1 MKPQT
6 SIGLVDCNHFY
17 AACER
22 VFAPTAKSVIVGSNN
37 DGCAIALSPEARKH
51 VPMGAP
57 LFQYTGTFEEHEIT
71 VFSANFALYADFSN
85 RVTATLRTCVP
96 DVYWYSI
103 DESFAT
109 FPPAV
114 DARAVQR
121 RIAQHTGIETSIGI
135 GPTKTLAKI
144 ANHIAKKRA
153 QFEGVYHLPTG
164 RAQDEVLESL
174 DVGTVW
180 GVGRRWRKRLK
191 TLGVE
196 SVRDLRDAHPSWIRK
211 HFSVVLER
219 TVRELN
225 GIRCIPLEEAPAENR
240 HRCCSRSFGTPITE
254 LADLEEAMAYF
265 ASRVTARMRK
275 EQLIG
280 QYVQAFV
287 TTKDNTEDP
296 YYANGFTLALQEP
309 TNYSPTITSH
319 AIMGLRQIYK
329 PGYLYRRAGINV
341 LGLTRQT
348 NRQRNL
354 FAAGSPEKET
364 ALMQVLD
371 AVNNKYGRDTL
382 YLAAEGT
389 GDQIWRM
396 RQTKRSPRYTTRW
409 NELFEAA

>member
-1 MKPQT
+1 MP
-6 SIGLVDCNHFY
+6 IALVDCNHFY

-57 LFQYTGTFEEHEIT
+57 LFQYEDTFEEHEIT

-85 RVTATLRTCVP
+85 RVTVTLQECVP
-96 DVYWYSI
+96 EVYWYSI
-103 DESFAT
+103 DESFAV
-109 FPPAV
+109 FPSSV
-114 DARAVQR
+114 DAWAVQH
-121 RIAQHTGIETSIGI
+121 RIEKHTGIRTSIGI
-135 GPTKTLAKI
+135 GETKTLAKI
-144 ANHIAKKRA
+144 ANHVAKKREQHA
-153 QFEGVYHLPTG
+153 GVYHLPTG
-164 RAQDEVLESL
+164 KAQDQVLSSI
-174 DVGTVW
+174 DVGAVW
-180 GVGRRWRKRLK
+180 GVGRRWQKRLHA
-191 TLGVE
+191 LGIE

-211 HFSVVLER
+211 HFNVVLER

-265 ASRVTARMRK
+265 ASRVTARMRREK
-275 EQLIG
+275 LIG
-280 QYVQAFV
+280 QYVQAFI
-287 TTKDNTEDP
+287 TTKDNTADP
-296 YYANGFTLALQEP
+296 YYSNGFTLALPEP
-309 TNYSPTITSH
+309 SNYSPAIAKYAIT
-319 AIMGLRQIYK
+319 GLRKIYQ

-341 LGLTRQT
+341 LGLTRET

-354 FAAGSPEKET
+354 FSAGDPHKET

-371 AVNNKYGRDTL
+371 AINSKYGRDTL
-382 YLAAEGT
+382 HLAAEGT
-389 GDQIWRM
+389 GEQIWKM
-396 RQTKRSPRYTTRW
+396 RQVKRSPRYTTRW